1 MELKWLDKLERK
13 FGRFAIRGLMTYI
26 IGFTGFVFLLIK
38 LDFSYYEKLTLNLPA
53 VLRGE
58 VWRLITYIFIPD
70 TFDILWIAFTLY
82 LYYMIGNQ
90 LEHEWGSFKFNVY
103 YLIGMLGTTIA
114 VLLTG
119 GYGTATYLNLSLFLA
134 FAYLYPNYEF
144 LLFFVLP
151 VKVKYLAWLD
161 LGYIVLTVLR
171 PDVDMSIKA
180 AAIVSIINYFIF
192 FGKDIFTNSKN
203 RRYAYKNRQRFR
215 DQMPKTRDLGYTH
228 KCSVCGLTDR
238 DDPGM
243 DFRYCPECDGRHAYC
258 REHIFNHEHIK
269 VEKVIQFPN
278 NKK

>member
-1 MELKWLDKLERK
+1 MKWLDKLERK

-26 IGFTGFVFLLIK
+26 IGFTGFAFILIK
-38 LDFSYYEKLTLNLPA
+38 LDYSYLGKLTLIPSA

-70 TFDILWIAFTLY
+70 TFDILWIIITLY

-103 YLIGMLGTTIA
+103 YLVGMLGTTIA

-119 GYGTATYLNLSLFLA
+119 GSGTARYLNLSLFLA
-134 FAYLYPNYEF
+134 FAYLYPNYE
-144 LLFFVLP
+144 LLIFFVLP

-161 LGYIVLTVLR
+161 FGYIALTVLL
-171 PDVDMSIKA
+171 PGIPLSAKA
-180 AAIVSIINYFIF
+180 AALVSIVNYFIF
-192 FGKDIFTNSKN
+192 FGRDMLTNSKN
-203 RRYAYKNRQRFR
+203 RRYAYKNKQRYRQ
-215 DQMPKTRDLGYTH
+215 QVPKTKNLGYTH

-243 DFRYCPECDGRHAYC
+243 DFRYCPECEGRHAYC
-258 REHIFNHEHIK
+258 REHIFDHEH
-269 VEKVIQFPN
+269 VRTEKVIQFPN
-278 NKK
+278 KK

>member
-1 MELKWLDKLERK
+1 MKWLDKLERK

-26 IGFTGFVFLLIK
+26 VGLSGFAFLLIK
-38 LDFSYYEKLTLNLPA
+38 LNPSFKYELTLNLSA

-70 TFDILWIAFTLY
+70 TLDIFWIIFSLY

-119 GYGTATYLNLSLFLA
+119 GSGTATYLNLSLFLA
-134 FAYLYPNYEF
+134 FAYLYPNYEL
-144 LLFFVLP
+144 LLFFILP
-151 VKVKYLAWLD
+151 IKVKYLAWLD
-161 LGYIVLTVLR
+161 LGYIALTVLS
-171 PDVDMSIKA
+171 PGANLSVKA
-180 AAIVSIINYFIF
+180 AALVSILNYFVF
-192 FGKDIFTNSKN
+192 FGKDMLTNSKN
-203 RRYAYKNRQRFR
+203 RKYAYKNRQRYR
-215 DQMPKTRDLGYTH
+215 EQIPKTKDFGYTH

-238 DDPGM
+238 DDPAM

-258 REHIFNHEHIK
+258 KEHIYNHEHIK
-269 VEKVIQFPN
+269 VEKVIQFPD

>member
-1 MELKWLDKLERK
+1 MKWLDKLERK

-26 IGFTGFVFLLIK
+26 VGLTGIAYILIK
-38 LDFSYYEKLTLNLPA
+38 LDPSYYGKLTLNLSA

-70 TFDILWIAFTLY
+70 NLSPIWIIFTLY
-82 LYYMIGNQ
+82 LSYMIGNQ

-134 FAYLYPNYEF
+134 FAYFYPNYEF
-144 LLFFVLP
+144 LIFFVLP

-161 LGYIVLTVLR
+161 AGYIILTVLM
-171 PDVDMSIKA
+171 PGIAFSTKA
-180 AAIVSIINYFIF
+180 AALVSILNFLLF
-192 FGKDIFTNSKN
+192 FGKDIFRGIKN
-203 RRYAYKNRQRFR
+203 RSYAYKNKQRYR
-215 DQMPKTRDLGYTH
+215 EQIPRTRDLGYTH

-238 DDPGM
+238 DDPNM

-258 REHIFNHEHIK
+258 SEHIFNHEHIK